1 MGWRL
6 TPCEFRTLSAALT
19 LLAAALA
26 ASPAIAGDAADE
38 LQRQADRV
46 IGVLADRSTAAVER
60 QREIRTIVTEVF
72 DFDEASRRTLGR
84 AWAERTPEER
94 ASFKALFVDLLD
106 RAYLRRLDGW
116 MGSAS
121 WWATSWSTRTVR
133 PCAPRSWPV
142 TATGRRW
149 STSCGAP
156 TTAAGASSTSTWAA
170 PASSATIA
178 PSSPGSCRP
187 VGSPPDGKL
196 QAKVASLQ
204 P

>member
-1 MGWRL
+1 MRV
-6 TPCEFRTLSAALT
+6 PHAVAALT

-26 ASPAIAGDAADE
+26 ASPVIAGDAADE

-60 QREIRTIVTEVF
+60 QREVRTIVTEVF

-116 MGSAS
+116 DGQRIVVGDELMDTDRA
-121 WWATSWSTRTVR
+121 TVR
-133 PCAPRSWPV
+133 AAIVARDGDRTPMEYLMRRSDD
-142 TATGRRW
+142 GRWRVIDINV
-149 STSCGAP
+149 G
-156 TTAAGASSTSTWAA
+156 GASLLGNYRAQFARLMQTGGFAHLME
-170 PASSATIA
+170 
-178 PSSPGSCRP
+178 
-187 VGSPPDGKL
+187 KL

>member
-1 MGWRL
+1 MRV
-6 TPCEFRTLSAALT
+6 PHAVAALT

-26 ASPAIAGDAADE
+26 ASPVIAGDAADE

-46 IGVLADRSTAAVER
+46 IGVLADRSAAAAER
-60 QREIRTIVTEVF
+60 QREVRTIVTEVF

-106 RAYLRRLDGW
+106 RAYLRRLEGWDGQRIVV
-116 MGSAS
+116 GDELLDTDRA
-121 WWATSWSTRTVR
+121 TVR
-133 PCAPRSWPV
+133 AAIVARDGDRTPMEYLMRRSDD
-142 TATGRRW
+142 GRWRVIDINV
-149 STSCGAP
+149 G
-156 TTAAGASSTSTWAA
+156 GASLLGNYRAQFARLMQTGGFAHLME
-170 PASSATIA
+170 
-178 PSSPGSCRP
+178 
-187 VGSPPDGKL
+187 KL

>member
-1 MGWRL
+1 MRV
-6 TPCEFRTLSAALT
+6 PHAVAALT

-60 QREIRTIVTEVF
+60 QREVRTIVTEVF

-116 MGSAS
+116 DGQRIVVGDELVDTDRA
-121 WWATSWSTRTVR
+121 TVR
-133 PCAPRSWPV
+133 AAIVARDGDRTPMEYLMRRSDD
-142 TATGRRW
+142 GRWRVIDINV
-149 STSCGAP
+149 G
-156 TTAAGASSTSTWAA
+156 GASLLGNYRAQFARLMQTGGF
-170 PASSATIA
+170 PHLME
-178 PSSPGSCRP
+178 
-187 VGSPPDGKL
+187 KL

>member
-1 MGWRL
+1 MRV
-6 TPCEFRTLSAALT
+6 PHAVAALT

-26 ASPAIAGDAADE
+26 ASPVIAGDAADE

-60 QREIRTIVTEVF
+60 QREVRTIVTEVF

-116 MGSAS
+116 DGQRIVVGDELMDTDRA
-121 WWATSWSTRTVR
+121 TVR
-133 PCAPRSWPV
+133 AAIVARDGDRTPMEYLMRRSDD
-142 TATGRRW
+142 GRWRVIDINV
-149 STSCGAP
+149 G
-156 TTAAGASSTSTWAA
+156 GASLLGNYRAQFARLMHTGGFAHLME
-170 PASSATIA
+170 
-178 PSSPGSCRP
+178 
-187 VGSPPDGKL
+187 KL

>member
-1 MGWRL
+1 MRV
-6 TPCEFRTLSAALT
+6 PHAVAALT
-19 LLAAALA
+19 MLAAALA
-26 ASPAIAGDAADE
+26 ASPVIAGDAADE

-46 IGVLADRSTAAVER
+46 VGVLADRSAAAVER
-60 QREIRTIVTEVF
+60 QREVRTIVTEVF

-116 MGSAS
+116 DGQRIVVGDELLDTDRA
-121 WWATSWSTRTVR
+121 TVR
-133 PCAPRSWPV
+133 AAIVARDGDRTPMEYLMRRSDD
-142 TATGRRW
+142 GRWRVIDINV
-149 STSCGAP
+149 G
-156 TTAAGASSTSTWAA
+156 GASLLGNYRAQFARLMQTGGF
-170 PASSATIA
+170 PLLME
-178 PSSPGSCRP
+178 
-187 VGSPPDGKL
+187 KL

>member
-1 MGWRL
+1 MRV
-6 TPCEFRTLSAALT
+6 PHAVAALT

-26 ASPAIAGDAADE
+26 ASPVIAGDAADE

-46 IGVLADRSTAAVER
+46 IGVLADRSAAAVER
-60 QREIRTIVTEVF
+60 QREVRTIVTEVF

-84 AWAERTPEER
+84 AWADRTPEER

-116 MGSAS
+116 DGQRIVVGDELLDTDRA
-121 WWATSWSTRTVR
+121 TVR
-133 PCAPRSWPV
+133 AAIVARDGDRTPMEYLMRRSDD
-142 TATGRRW
+142 GRWRVIDINV
-149 STSCGAP
+149 G
-156 TTAAGASSTSTWAA
+156 GASLLGNYRAQFARLMQSGGF
-170 PASSATIA
+170 PLLME
-178 PSSPGSCRP
+178 
-187 VGSPPDGKL
+187 KL

>member
-1 MGWRL
+1 M
-6 TPCEFRTLSAALT
+6 
-19 LLAAALA
+19 LAAALA
-26 ASPAIAGDAADE
+26 ASPVIAGDAADE

-46 IGVLADRSTAAVER
+46 VGVLADRSAAAVER
-60 QREIRTIVTEVF
+60 QREVRTIVTEVF

-116 MGSAS
+116 DGQRIVVGDELLDTDRA
-121 WWATSWSTRTVR
+121 TVR
-133 PCAPRSWPV
+133 AAIVARDGDRTPMEYLMRRSDD
-142 TATGRRW
+142 GRWRVIDINV
-149 STSCGAP
+149 G
-156 TTAAGASSTSTWAA
+156 GASLLGNYRAQFARLMQTGGF
-170 PASSATIA
+170 PLLME
-178 PSSPGSCRP
+178 
-187 VGSPPDGKL
+187 KL